1 MNLYFNQDMAYFQA
15 PANPQFT
22 ANGGH
27 PSSNM
32 TNFPSSQ
39 DMQQLGTRALPTTYM
54 ATPQLAPKPFP
65 MPNTTNQTPMA
76 PQNHRTIYVQQF
88 LAHSTYWAPFTE
100 HADLMVAHANL
111 YYDLRMTC
119 NNHKAFVEYAKGE
132 TQALQQ
138 QYRQMLKGATGQ
150 QQQIK
155 LLEQQLTAVENELGA
170 LRAGNGASTAASNA
184 KDAIVIDD
192 NEEDSALV
200 VETSAKTNKRTAT
213 YAELGLEDSEPSTIP
228 SPPVKRV
235 KKAMDW
241 MDAPANTHLG
251 LTQGAIKQSWEQ
263 KWLQRAAEAEH
274 ANGVLRNRVLGSDAT
289 IKHMEKEFSKYKASV
304 QKAFAAKNDK
314 IAALEKALKD
324 KALKDKALK
333 DKALKDKALKDKALK
348 DKALKDKEASTK
360 TMEKAPQQ
368 QQCASPPTTIGT
380 DADTPHETDDGNDY
394 KILYGGDLEIDLSQ
408 EAPSDKDNAITIT
421 AAVATSTPPPTKKLG
436 GPRKPRAKKIAK
448 INEPL
453 NAKQQKRQDARA
465 RLAAKKQAY
474 KKGQPAST
482 GIVDPATTNDSVF
495 VARENTPVAD
505 EHDNDGLEEAL
516 LEALNVREE
525 IEEKV
530 LPVVDPYDSDDP
542 NNWSE
547 EE

>member
-76 PQNHRTIYVQQF
+76 PQNHRTNYVQQF

-155 LLEQQLTAVENELGA
+155 LLEQQLTAAENELGA

-200 VETSAKTNKRTAT
+200 VKQSAKTNKRTAT
-213 YAELGLEDSEPSTIP
+213 YAELDSEDSAPSTVP
-228 SPPVKRV
+228 SPPIKRV

-241 MDAPANTHLG
+241 INAPTNVHLA
-251 LTQGAIKQSWEQ
+251 LTQGAIKEPGEQ
-263 KWLQRAAEAEH
+263 KWLQRAAEAEYT
-274 ANGVLRNRVLGSDAT
+274 NGVLRNQVLGSDAT

-314 IAALEKALKD
+314 IAALETALKE
-324 KALKDKALK
+324 
-333 DKALKDKALKDKALK
+333 
-348 DKALKDKEASTK
+348 KEACSRT
-360 TMEKAPQQ
+360 TEEAPQQ

-380 DADTPHETDDGNDY
+380 DADTPHETDDDNDD
-394 KILYGGDLEIDLSQ
+394 KILYGGDLGIDLGK
-408 EAPSDKDNAITIT
+408 EAPSDKHNAIIIATT
-421 AAVATSTPPPTKKLG
+421 VATSKSPPTKKQG
-436 GPRKPRAKKIAK
+436 GPRRPRAKKTAK
-448 INEPL
+448 VNEPL

-474 KKGQPAST
+474 RKGQPVPMD
-482 GIVDPATTNDSVF
+482 IVDPATTNDSVF

-516 LEALNVREE
+516 LEALNAREE
-525 IEEKV
+525 VEGEV